1 MTSLKAVLFDLD
13 GTLRHHLPTGGEV
26 FVQYLNGLNIHIT
39 YEEALRA
46 ERWEHFYFAYSL
58 EIQADRQRFN
68 NDSKQFWINFSQ
80 RRLIALGLEKQKAAE
95 LAPEVSAYMGSSY
108 KPEVYIPEEA
118 PMVLTQLKQA
128 GHILGVVSNRDERF
142 DEELKDLR
150 LDSYF
155 DFTLA
160 AGEVNSFKPD
170 SLIFEHALKR
180 AGVNADEAA
189 YVGDNYFADIVGS
202 ARAGLMPVLFD
213 PKQLF
218 PDAECATIR
227 SFDELPNLL
236 T

>member
-26 FVQYLNGLNIHIT
+26 FVQYLKGLNIHIT

-58 EIQADRQRFN
+58 EIQADRERFT
-68 NDSKQFWINFSQ
+68 NDTKQFWINFSQ
-80 RRLIALGLEKQKAAE
+80 RRLIALGLEKQKAVE

-170 SLIFEHALKR
+170 RLIFEHALKR
-180 AGVNADEAA
+180 AGVNADQAA

-227 SFDELPNLL
+227 SFDELPTLL
-236 T
+236 I

>member
-1 MTSLKAVLFDLD
+1 MTRLRAVLFDLD

-26 FVQYLNGLNIHIT
+26 FVQYLKARNIHIT
-39 YEEALRA
+39 HEEELRA

-58 EIQADRQRFN
+58 EIQTDRDRFKT
-68 NDSKQFWINFSQ
+68 DTKSFWINFSQ
-80 RRLIALGLEKQKAAE
+80 RRLTALGLDKKQATE
-95 LAPEVSAYMGSSY
+95 LAPEISAYMGSSY

-118 PMVLTQLKQA
+118 PMVLTQLKDS

-170 SLIFEHALKR
+170 PLIFEHALKL
-180 AGVNADEAA
+180 AGVTANEAA

-202 ARAGLMPVLFD
+202 HRAGLTPVLFD

-218 PDAECATIR
+218 PDAGCAIIR
-227 SFDELPNLL
+227 SFDELPNSLK
-236 T
+236 